1 MLLEVVRT
9 TGFKTLETIEQLGRT
24 GRFALGI
31 AGAVVRLPIRA
42 RRLANEMFDAGVL
55 SLTIVCTSAVV
66 VGGVLGLQGYN
77 SLSLVGAEQ
86 SLGAAVGLTLI
97 RELGP
102 VMTGLLIAGRA
113 GSAAAAEIA
122 TMVAKEQLDGL
133 RMMSIDPIHF
143 VVMPKA
149 IALTIVTPLLTA
161 LFVVFGLAG
170 AYIIGVMVLGL
181 DGGLF
186 LSSLEAIITFDEDV
200 LQSGTKGLVFGILV
214 GLVATFRGYSSAPTA
229 EGVSAAT
236 TASVVVSSLCILVA
250 DYVITAFWGL

>member
-1 MLLEVVRT
+1 MSREAIRHAGLSGLS
-9 TGFKTLETIEQLGRT
+9 LIEQLGRT
-24 GRFALGI
+24 ARFAGWVTL
-31 AGAVVRLPIRA
+31 ASFRLPIRL
-42 RRLANEMFDAGVL
+42 RRMTNEVFDAGVL
-55 SLTIVCTSAVV
+55 SLTIVCTAAVV

-149 IALTIVTPLLTA
+149 VALTIVTPLLTA
-161 LFVVFGLAG
+161 LFIVFGMAG
-170 AYIIGVMVLGL
+170 AYIIGVVVLGL
-181 DGGLF
+181 DGGMY
-186 LSSLEAIITFDEDV
+186 LSTFESVITFREDV
-200 LQSGTKGLVFGILV
+200 LQSGTKAAVFGSLV
-214 GLVATFRGYSSAPTA
+214 GLIATFRGYTSEPTA

-236 TASVVVSSLCILVA
+236 TASVVISSLSILIA